1 MKIITTSQNPII
13 YSNAFGDGSFLEKAR
28 GFVQKQGGEGGVLEK
43 IKGVASKG
51 QGGINTV
58 GSILG
63 SGQQQQQQAP
73 QYTPPP
79 PPPPP
84 KGMSKGLKIGLIVGG
99 SVLVLAIVGL
109 VIYKSRQGK

>member
-1 MKIITTSQNPII
+1 MKITTNNPVI

-28 GFVQKQGGEGGVLEK
+28 NFTQKQGGEGGVLEK
-43 IKGVASKG
+43 IKGVASRG

-63 SGQQQQQQAP
+63 SGQQQQQAP

-109 VIYKSRQGK
+109 VIYKSKQGK